1 MESKIIESLL
11 PHLNHWGY
19 YVLLLMTFL
28 ETSAF
33 LGFLV
38 PGESMVVIAGLL
50 ASRGVLELGD
60 VIWVASLGAIMGD
73 TVGYFIGRRFGEG
86 FFLKYGK
93 YFFFKKE
100 YLDEAK
106 GFFDKHGGKTVF
118 LGRFMAWLRAFAPVV
133 AGISKM
139 HYPRFLFFNVAGGI
153 AWAAAFSLLG
163 YFAGNSWDMIKGH
176 LGRFGLFAFI
186 CGTII
191 IFLYFFLTKRRR
203 LIQEKAGWI
212 DRKLSSLMPETWNFI
227 KSRFSA
233 GEWYGLNLTM
243 GIIFLVLA
251 LISFGEIVEDLIDK
265 ETLFYLDFRI
275 QRFIEG
281 VITPDVTRFMVDITN
296 LGGVYLAL
304 FVTCAMTLYLLYKRY
319 WWELFNIFLV
329 IGGGETVLVLLK
341 LLFHRPRPTLQL
353 LMAHGYS
360 FPSGHAFS
368 AVIVYG
374 FLIYITWKLIK
385 SEALRLIIFSAAILL
400 IILIGISRVYLNVHW
415 LTDVLGG
422 YAAAFVWLVFCIIMV
437 NTIKQYYRK
446 SLYGSCI
453 VSHKNPTGFRTHVH
467 KKAHKP
473 CEKDIPF

>member
-50 ASRGVLELGD
+50 AARGVLELGD

-73 TVGYFIGRRFGEG
+73 TAGYFIGRRFGEG

-163 YFAGNSWDMIKGH
+163 YFVGNSWDIIKAY
-176 LGRFGLFAFI
+176 LGRFGVFAFI
-186 CGTII
+186 CGALI

-212 DRKLSSLMPETWNFI
+212 DGKLSSRMPETWNFI

-233 GEWYGLNLTM
+233 GEWYGLNLT
-243 GIIFLVLA
+243 VA
-251 LISFGEIVEDLIDK
+251 LTLFTFALLSFGEIIEDLVDK

-296 LGGVYLAL
+296 WGGVYLIVL
-304 FVTCAMTLYLLYKRY
+304 VTGAAALYLLYKRY
-319 WWELFNIFLV
+319 WWELFAFFLV
-329 IGGGETVLVLLK
+329 TGGGETVLFLLK
-341 LLFHRPRPTLQL
+341 HLFHRPRPTQQL
-353 LMAHGYS
+353 VMAYGYS
-360 FPSGHAFS
+360 FPSGHTFS
-368 AVIVYG
+368 AVVLYG
-374 FLIYITWKLIK
+374 FLIYMTWKLVK
-385 SEALRLIIFSAAILL
+385 SEALRFIIFSIAILL
-400 IILIGISRVYLNVHW
+400 IILVGISRIYLNVHW

-422 YAAAFVWLVFCIIMV
+422 YAAGFAWLTFSIVMV
-437 NTIKQYYRK
+437 NTIKQYYRRVYK
-446 SLYGSCI
+446 GLI
-453 VSHKNPTGFRTHVH
+453 K
-467 KKAHKP
+467 
-473 CEKDIPF
+473 

>member
-1 MESKIIESLL
+1 MEHKIIESLF

-19 YVLLLMTFL
+19 YVLLIMTFL

-38 PGESMVVIAGLL
+38 PGESLVVVAGLL
-50 ASRGVLELGD
+50 ASRGLLELGD

-106 GFFDKHGGKTVF
+106 GFFDKHGGKTVLF
-118 LGRFMAWLRAFAPVV
+118 GRFMAWLRAFAPVV

-153 AWAAAFSLLG
+153 AWAATFSLLG
-163 YFAGNSWDMIKGH
+163 YFVGNSWDIIKAY
-176 LGRFGLFAFI
+176 LGRFGVFAFT
-186 CGTII
+186 CGAII

-203 LIQEKAGWI
+203 LVQEKVGWI
-212 DRKLSSLMPETWNFI
+212 DSKLSSRMPKTWDFI
-227 KSRFSA
+227 KGRFSA
-233 GEWYGLNLTM
+233 GEWYGLNLT
-243 GIIFLVLA
+243 VA
-251 LISFGEIVEDLIDK
+251 LTLFVFALLSFGEIIEDLVDK

-304 FVTCAMTLYLLYKRY
+304 LATGTMIIYLLYKRC
-319 WWELFNIFLV
+319 WWRLFTIFLV
-329 IGGGETVLVLLK
+329 IGGGETVLALLK
-341 LLFHRPRPTLQL
+341 PFFHRPRPEQQL
-353 LMAHGYS
+353 VMAHGYS

-374 FLIYITWKLIK
+374 FLIYMTWQSIK
-385 SEALRLIIFSAAILL
+385 SEALRFVIFFVSILL
-400 IILIGISRVYLNVHW
+400 IVLVGISRVYLNVHW

-422 YAAAFVWLVFCIIMV
+422 YAAGFAWLIFSIIMV
-437 NTIKQYYRK
+437 NTIKLYYRK
-446 SLYGSCI
+446 S
-453 VSHKNPTGFRTHVH
+453 P
-467 KKAHKP
+467 
-473 CEKDIPF
+473 

>member
-11 PHLNHWGY
+11 PHLTHWGY

-93 YFFFKKE
+93 FFFFKRE

-118 LGRFMAWLRAFAPVV
+118 FGRFMAWLRAFAPVV
-133 AGISKM
+133 AGISRM
-139 HYPRFLFFNVAGGI
+139 HYPRFLFFNLAGGVV
-153 AWAAAFSLLG
+153 WAAIFSLLG
-163 YFAGNSWDMIKGH
+163 YFVGNSWDIIKIY
-176 LGRFGLFAFI
+176 LGRIGIFGFI
-186 CGTII
+186 FGVII
-191 IFLYFFLTKRRR
+191 IYLYFLFTKKRR
-203 LIQEKAGWI
+203 LINEKVGWLDI
-212 DRKLSSLMPETWNFI
+212 MLSSQMPKTWEFV
-227 KSRFSA
+227 KGRFSA
-233 GEWYGLNLTM
+233 GQWYGLNLT
-243 GIIFLVLA
+243 ISLVSLILA
-251 LISFGEIVEDLIDK
+251 FFSFGEIVEDLIDR
-265 ETLFYLDFRI
+265 ETLFYFDFRI
-275 QRFIEG
+275 QRLVEG
-281 VITPDVTRFMVDITN
+281 IVTPQITRFMVDVTN
-296 LGGVYLAL
+296 IGGVYLVVITAGIM
-304 FVTCAMTLYLLYKRY
+304 ALYLLYKRY
-319 WWELFNIFLV
+319 WWELFNLFLV
-329 IGGGETVLVLLK
+329 AVMGEMLLVILK
-341 LLFHRPRPTLQL
+341 LFFHRPRPSQQAVA
-353 LMAHGYS
+353 AHWYS

-385 SEALRLIIFSAAILL
+385 SEVLRFMILSMSVLL
-400 IILIGISRVYLNVHW
+400 IILVGISRIYLNVHW

-422 YAAAFVWLVFCIIMV
+422 YAAGLSWLILCIIMA
-437 NTIKQYYRK
+437 NTIKQYYRSGVTVGVPK
-446 SLYGSCI
+446 KGGSL
-453 VSHKNPTGFRTHVH
+453 VK
-467 KKAHKP
+467 
-473 CEKDIPF
+473 